1 MMYVVEYGFDDVF
14 HFMYL
19 KTLKYFKG
27 AIKIFDH
34 LYDNVLL
41 LCDLRIP

>member
-1 MMYVVEYGFDDVF
+1 MWIGVDDVF
-14 HFMYL
+14 HSTHL

-34 LYDNVLL
+34 L
-41 LCDLRIP
+41 

>member
-1 MMYVVEYGFDDVF
+1 MYNMEYGSEDVF
-14 HFMYL
+14 HSTHL

-34 LYDNVLL
+34 L
-41 LCDLRIP
+41 